1 MSSCNNNYRF
11 FSFVSL
17 GILVLFLS
25 TTIDVLA
32 NEVEKVL
39 ATNKRVWSV
48 IKSQNSLIE
57 GKVKINKS
65 SNSVEKIKAS
75 TPKNKKLHSPPQT
88 SKAKKSIRRDS
99 SFWSI
104 VKTQSKLVD
113 GLVKIKKSSNSV
125 EKVKASTPKN
135 KKLHSPPQTAKA
147 KKSIRRDSSF
157 WSVVNTQSKLI
168 DGKVKINKSS
178 YSAEKVIPSKP
189 KKEQPHSPPQTAKVK
204 GSIRKESRR
213 SYATN
218 SKGSATSILE
228 NPNAVKPFCNI
239 NATTAFC
246 IRHGESHHKYT
257 GNTPRRHP
265 RLLDYRDVNSKS
277 RKHESKAFFQQ
288 LIRQSNR

>member
-1 MSSCNNNYRF
+1 MSSFNDNYRF

-17 GILVLFLS
+17 WMLVLFLS
-25 TTIDVLA
+25 ATTDVFA
-32 NEVEKVL
+32 NEVEEVL
-39 ATNKRVWSV
+39 ATNDRVWSV

-57 GKVKINKS
+57 GKVKINES
-65 SNSVEKIKAS
+65 SK
-75 TPKNKKLHSPPQT
+75 
-88 SKAKKSIRRDS
+88 
-99 SFWSI
+99 
-104 VKTQSKLVD
+104 
-113 GLVKIKKSSNSV
+113 
-125 EKVKASTPKN
+125 PKN

-147 KKSIRRDSSF
+147 KKSIRRDSRF
-157 WSVVNTQSKLI
+157 WSIINTQSKLI
-168 DGKVKINKSS
+168 EGKVKINNSS
-178 YSAEKVIPSKP
+178 NYVEKIKASTP
-189 KKEQPHSPPQTAKVK
+189 KNKQQHSPPQTTKVK

-228 NPNAVKPFCNI
+228 NANAVKPFCNI

-277 RKHESKAFFQQ
+277 RKHESKDFLQQ
-288 LIRQSNR
+288 LVRQSDR

>member
-1 MSSCNNNYRF
+1 MSSFKDNYRF

-17 GILVLFLS
+17 WVLVLFLS

-32 NEVEKVL
+32 NEVEEVL
-39 ATNKRVWSV
+39 ATNKHVWSV

-57 GKVKINKS
+57 GKVKINETSK
-65 SNSVEKIKAS
+65 
-75 TPKNKKLHSPPQT
+75 PKNKKLHSQ
-88 SKAKKSIRRDS
+88 
-99 SFWSI
+99 
-104 VKTQSKLVD
+104 
-113 GLVKIKKSSNSV
+113 
-125 EKVKASTPKN
+125 
-135 KKLHSPPQTAKA
+135 PQTAKT

-178 YSAEKVIPSKP
+178 YSVEKVKASTP

-265 RLLDYRDVNSKS
+265 RLVDYRDINSKS
-277 RKHESKAFFQQ
+277 KKYESKAFFQQ
-288 LIRQSNR
+288 LVRQSNR

>member
-1 MSSCNNNYRF
+1 MSSFNDNYRF

-25 TTIDVLA
+25 TTTDVFA
-32 NEVEKVL
+32 NEVEEVL
-39 ATNKRVWSV
+39 ATNDRVWSV

-57 GKVKINKS
+57 GKVKINES
-65 SNSVEKIKAS
+65 SK
-75 TPKNKKLHSPPQT
+75 PKNEKLHSQPQT
-88 SKAKKSIRRDS
+88 AKAKKSIRRDS
-99 SFWSI
+99 RFWSI
-104 VKTQSKLVD
+104 VKTQSKLID

-125 EKVKASTPKN
+125 EKVKASKPK
-135 KKLHSPPQTAKA
+135 KEKLHSPPQTAKA

-157 WSVVNTQSKLI
+157 WSVVKTQSKLI

-178 YSAEKVIPSKP
+178 YSD
-189 KKEQPHSPPQTAKVK
+189 KKARSPVT
-204 GSIRKESRR
+204 IRKESRR

-218 SKGSATSILE
+218 SKGSSTSILE
-228 NPNAVKPFCNI
+228 NANAVKPFCNI

-277 RKHESKAFFQQ
+277 RKHESKDFLQQ
-288 LIRQSNR
+288 LVRQSNR

>member
-1 MSSCNNNYRF
+1 MSSFNDNYRF

-32 NEVEKVL
+32 NEVEEVL

-57 GKVKINKS
+57 GKVKINES
-65 SNSVEKIKAS
+65 SK
-75 TPKNKKLHSPPQT
+75 PKNKKLHSPPQT
-88 SKAKKSIRRDS
+88 AKAKKSIRRDS
-99 SFWSI
+99 RFWSI
-104 VKTQSKLVD
+104 VKTQSKLID

-178 YSAEKVIPSKP
+178 YSVEKVKASKP
-189 KKEQPHSPPQTAKVK
+189 KKEQPHSPPKTAKVK

-218 SKGSATSILE
+218 SKGSSTSILE
-228 NPNAVKPFCNI
+228 NANAVKPFCNI

-288 LIRQSNR
+288 LVRQSNR

>member
-1 MSSCNNNYRF
+1 MSSFNDNYRF

-25 TTIDVLA
+25 STIDVLA

-39 ATNKRVWSV
+39 TTNKRVWSV

-57 GKVKINKS
+57 GKVKINES
-65 SNSVEKIKAS
+65 SK
-75 TPKNKKLHSPPQT
+75 PKNEKMHSQ
-88 SKAKKSIRRDS
+88 
-99 SFWSI
+99 
-104 VKTQSKLVD
+104 
-113 GLVKIKKSSNSV
+113 
-125 EKVKASTPKN
+125 
-135 KKLHSPPQTAKA
+135 PQTAKA

-178 YSAEKVIPSKP
+178 YSAEKVRASTSKM
-189 KKEQPHSPPQTAKVK
+189 EQPHSAPQTAKVK

-218 SKGSATSILE
+218 SKGSSTSILE
-228 NPNAVKPFCNI
+228 NANAVKPFCNI

-288 LIRQSNR
+288 LVRQSNR